1 MTTSRRCRILK
12 KKLFCLISLC
22 LTLALFCIQTQ
33 VFAETVNQSVKECL
47 DNPDSCS
54 DKASDTETDQTNKD
68 KQADVSGAANTVG
81 LTIWDFLKMILAT
94 IFVVTLLYFVLKLVT
109 KKGTIHNKSETIVN
123 LGGLTVGTNRSVQL
137 IKVGER
143 LLVVGVGE
151 NIQLLSQ
158 IEKGQEYDHIITD
171 YNKRLDQMVQPS
183 DILSRLLDQVQRKKG
198 VKEDEPS
205 AFQILLKKQLDELSN
220 GRKSIL
226 EDLQSEKDNDKS

>member
-1 MTTSRRCRILK
+1 M
-12 KKLFCLISLC
+12 ISLF
-22 LTLALFCIQTQ
+22 LTLALFTIQPQ
-33 VFAETVNQSVKECL
+33 VLAETVNQSVKECL
-47 DNPDSCS
+47 DNPESCGEETN
-54 DKASDTETDQTNKD
+54 DTESVQTNKD
-68 KQADVSGAANTVG
+68 KQADASVEANTVG

-94 IFVVTLLYFVLKLVT
+94 IFVVALLYFVLKLVS
-109 KKGTIHNKSETIVN
+109 KKGTLHNKSETLVN

-158 IEKGQEYDHIITD
+158 IEKGQEYEQIITD

-183 DILSRLLDQVQRKKG
+183 DILTKIVDQVKRKKS

-205 AFQILLKKQLDELSN
+205 NFHILLKKQLDELSN

-226 EDLQSEKDNDKS
+226 EDLHSEKDNDKT